1 MQKEEI
7 GEIEKS
13 IIFSKKNDMV
23 DDDLIELVLII
34 LYKILDYTNNLEQRT
49 PSIFDQKNSTNLEK
63 EIDSDKLSTSSSSN
77 EENINFEKNKKNK
90 NDENL
95 TLHDLLYFWIKKL
108 EFNKNLLLL
117 TMMNIDKLLSSD
129 FILTEDNIKNVLF
142 TCMILT
148 QKNYEDDVYN
158 DKDYAKLID
167 ISTEDLIKMEIE
179 FLKYINFSL
188 YINEEQFNNY
198 QRKMYNIWE
207 NTLSFFN
214 FS

>member
-13 IIFSKKNDMV
+13 IIFSKKYDMT
-23 DDDLIELVLII
+23 DDDLIETILII
-34 LYKILDYTNNLEQRT
+34 LYKILDYTNNLEKRT
-49 PSIFDQKNSTNLEK
+49 PSIFDRKNSTNLEK

>member
-7 GEIEKS
+7 SGFEKS
-13 IIFSKKNDMV
+13 IIFSKEYDMT
-23 DDDLIELVLII
+23 DDDLIETILII

-49 PSIFDQKNSTNLEK
+49 PSIFDQKNSTNLEQ
-63 EIDSDKLSTSSSSN
+63 EINSDKLSTSSSSN

>member
-188 YINEEQFNNY
+188 YINEEKFNNY

>member
-1 MQKEEI
+1 MKKEEI
-7 GEIEKS
+7 RGIEKS
-13 IIFSKKNDMV
+13 IIFSKKYDMT
-23 DDDLIELVLII
+23 DDDLIETVLII

-188 YINEEQFNNY
+188 YINEEKFNNY

>member
-13 IIFSKKNDMV
+13 IIFSKKNDMA

>member
-7 GEIEKS
+7 SGIEKS
-13 IIFSKKNDMV
+13 IIFSKKYDMT
-23 DDDLIELVLII
+23 DDDLIETILII

-188 YINEEQFNNY
+188 YINEEKFNNY

>member
-7 GEIEKS
+7 SGFEKS
-13 IIFSKKNDMV
+13 IIFSKKYDMT
-23 DDDLIELVLII
+23 DDDLIETILII

-49 PSIFDQKNSTNLEK
+49 PSIFDQKNSTNLEQ
-63 EIDSDKLSTSSSSN
+63 EINSDKLSTSSSSN

>member
-1 MQKEEI
+1 ME
-7 GEIEKS
+7 
-13 IIFSKKNDMV
+13 

-188 YINEEQFNNY
+188 YINEEKFNNY

>member
-1 MQKEEI
+1 MQKEKI
-7 GEIEKS
+7 SGIEKS
-13 IIFSKKNDMV
+13 IIFSKKYDMT
-23 DDDLIELVLII
+23 DDDLIETILII

-49 PSIFDQKNSTNLEK
+49 PSIFDQKNSTNLEQ
-63 EIDSDKLSTSSSSN
+63 EINSDKLSTSSSSN

-188 YINEEQFNNY
+188 YINEEKFNNY

>member
-7 GEIEKS
+7 SGIEKS
-13 IIFSKKNDMV
+13 IIFSKKNDLA

-49 PSIFDQKNSTNLEK
+49 PSIFDQKNSANLEK

-188 YINEEQFNNY
+188 YINEEKFNNY

>member
-13 IIFSKKNDMV
+13 IIFSKKYDMT
-23 DDDLIELVLII
+23 DDDLIETILII

-49 PSIFDQKNSTNLEK
+49 PSIFDQKNSTNLEQ
-63 EIDSDKLSTSSSSN
+63 EINSDKLSTSSSSN

>member
-1 MQKEEI
+1 M
-7 GEIEKS
+7 
-13 IIFSKKNDMV
+13 
-23 DDDLIELVLII
+23 
-34 LYKILDYTNNLEQRT
+34 DYTNNLEQRT
-49 PSIFDQKNSTNLEK
+49 PSIFDQKNSTNLEQ
-63 EIDSDKLSTSSSSN
+63 EINSDKLSTSSSSN

-188 YINEEQFNNY
+188 YINEEKFNNY

>member
-13 IIFSKKNDMV
+13 IIFSKKNDMA

-49 PSIFDQKNSTNLEK
+49 PSIFDQKNSTNLEQ
-63 EIDSDKLSTSSSSN
+63 EINSDKLSTSSSSN

>member
-13 IIFSKKNDMV
+13 IIFSKKNDMA

-49 PSIFDQKNSTNLEK
+49 PSIFDQKNSTNLEQ
-63 EIDSDKLSTSSSSN
+63 EINSDKLSTSSSSN

-95 TLHDLLYFWIKKL
+95 TLHYLLYFWIKKL

-188 YINEEQFNNY
+188 YINEEKFNNY

>member
-13 IIFSKKNDMV
+13 IIFSKKKDMA

-188 YINEEQFNNY
+188 YINEEKFNNY

>member
-7 GEIEKS
+7 SGIEKS
-13 IIFSKKNDMV
+13 IIFSKKYDMT
-23 DDDLIELVLII
+23 DDDLIETILII

-49 PSIFDQKNSTNLEK
+49 PSIFDQKNSKNLK
-63 EIDSDKLSTSSSSN
+63 QEIDLDKLSTSSSSN
-77 EENINFEKNKKNK
+77 EENINFVKNKKNK

>member
-13 IIFSKKNDMV
+13 IIFSKKNDMA

-188 YINEEQFNNY
+188 YINEEKFNNY

>member
-13 IIFSKKNDMV
+13 IIFSKKIDMA

-188 YINEEQFNNY
+188 YINEEKFNNY

>member
-7 GEIEKS
+7 SGIEKS
-13 IIFSKKNDMV
+13 IIFSKKNDMA

>member
-13 IIFSKKNDMV
+13 IIFSKKNDMT

-34 LYKILDYTNNLEQRT
+34 LYKILDYTNNLEKRT

-158 DKDYAKLID
+158 DKDYEKLID

-188 YINEEQFNNY
+188 YINEEKFNNY
-198 QRKMYNIWE
+198 QRKMYNIWD
-207 NTLSFFN
+207 TLSFFN

>member
-7 GEIEKS
+7 SGIEKS
-13 IIFSKKNDMV
+13 IIFSKKNDMT
-23 DDDLIELVLII
+23 DDDLIETVLII

-207 NTLSFFN
+207 HTLSFFN

>member
-13 IIFSKKNDMV
+13 IIFSKKNDME

-188 YINEEQFNNY
+188 YINEEKFNNY

>member
-13 IIFSKKNDMV
+13 IIFSKKNDMA

-49 PSIFDQKNSTNLEK
+49 PSIFDQKNSTNLEQ
-63 EIDSDKLSTSSSSN
+63 EINSDKLSTSSSSN

-188 YINEEQFNNY
+188 YINEEKFNNY

>member
-13 IIFSKKNDMV
+13 IIFSKKYDMT
-23 DDDLIELVLII
+23 DDDLIETVLII

-49 PSIFDQKNSTNLEK
+49 PSIFDQKNSTNLEQ
-63 EIDSDKLSTSSSSN
+63 EINLDKLSISSSSN

-188 YINEEQFNNY
+188 YINEEKFNNY

>member
-7 GEIEKS
+7 SGFEKS
-13 IIFSKKNDMV
+13 IIFSKKYDMT
-23 DDDLIELVLII
+23 DDDLIETILII

-49 PSIFDQKNSTNLEK
+49 PSIFDQKNSTNLEQ
-63 EIDSDKLSTSSSSN
+63 EINSDKLSTSSSSN

-188 YINEEQFNNY
+188 YINEEKFNNY

>member
-13 IIFSKKNDMV
+13 IIFSKKNDMA

-34 LYKILDYTNNLEQRT
+34 LYKILDYTNNLEKRT
-49 PSIFDQKNSTNLEK
+49 PSIFDQKNSTNLEQ
-63 EIDSDKLSTSSSSN
+63 EINSDKLSTSSSSN

>member
-13 IIFSKKNDMV
+13 IIFSKKNDMA

-49 PSIFDQKNSTNLEK
+49 PSIFDQKNSTNLEQ
-63 EIDSDKLSTSSSSN
+63 EINSDKLSTSSSSN

-129 FILTEDNIKNVLF
+129 FILTKDNIKNVLF

-188 YINEEQFNNY
+188 YINEEKFNNY

>member
-7 GEIEKS
+7 SGIEKS
-13 IIFSKKNDMV
+13 IIFSKKYDMT
-23 DDDLIELVLII
+23 DDDLIETILII

>member
-1 MQKEEI
+1 
-7 GEIEKS
+7 
-13 IIFSKKNDMV
+13 
-23 DDDLIELVLII
+23 
-34 LYKILDYTNNLEQRT
+34 
-49 PSIFDQKNSTNLEK
+49 
-63 EIDSDKLSTSSSSN
+63 
-77 EENINFEKNKKNK
+77 
-90 NDENL
+90 
-95 TLHDLLYFWIKKL
+95 
-108 EFNKNLLLL
+108 
-117 TMMNIDKLLSSD
+117 MNIDKLLSSD

-148 QKNYEDDVYN
+148 QKNFEDEVYN

>member
-7 GEIEKS
+7 RGNEKS
-13 IIFSKKNDMV
+13 IIFSKKCDMT
-23 DDDLIELVLII
+23 DDDLIETVLII
-34 LYKILDYTNNLEQRT
+34 LYMDYTNNLEQRT
-49 PSIFDQKNSTNLEK
+49 PSIFDQKNSTNLEH

-95 TLHDLLYFWIKKL
+95 SLHDLFYFWIKKL

-117 TMMNIDKLLSSD
+117 TMMNMDKLLSSD

-148 QKNYEDDVYN
+148 QKNYEDNVYN

-188 YINEEQFNNY
+188 YINEEKFNNY
-198 QRKMYNIWE
+198 KRKMYNIWE
-207 NTLSFFN
+207 NILSFFN

>member
-13 IIFSKKNDMV
+13 IIFSKKNDMA

-49 PSIFDQKNSTNLEK
+49 PSIFDQKNSKNLK
-63 EIDSDKLSTSSSSN
+63 QEIDLDKLSTSSSSN

>member
-1 MQKEEI
+1 MA
-7 GEIEKS
+7 
-13 IIFSKKNDMV
+13 

-188 YINEEQFNNY
+188 YINEEKFNNY

>member
-13 IIFSKKNDMV
+13 IIFSKKNDMT
-23 DDDLIELVLII
+23 DDDLIETILII

-188 YINEEQFNNY
+188 YINEEKFNNY

>member
-7 GEIEKS
+7 SGIEKS
-13 IIFSKKNDMV
+13 IIFSKKNDME

-34 LYKILDYTNNLEQRT
+34 LYKILDYTNNLEKRT
-49 PSIFDQKNSTNLEK
+49 PSIFDQKNSTNVEQ
-63 EIDSDKLSTSSSSN
+63 EINSDKLSTSSSSN

>member
-13 IIFSKKNDMV
+13 IIFSKKYDMT
-23 DDDLIELVLII
+23 DDDLIETILII
-34 LYKILDYTNNLEQRT
+34 FYKILDYTNNLEQRT
-49 PSIFDQKNSTNLEK
+49 PSIFDQKNLENLEK

-188 YINEEQFNNY
+188 YINEEKFNNY